1 MGYLA
6 IPTGQMILKYL
17 GIGFLYLFGIS
28 TVIAGFVILNP
39 GKDYKKHKVQAIFA
53 WIWFI
58 SGFLFIISISLYYV
72 EPVKPGYL
80 RISGVVALITGI
92 IDFIYSIIAMIA
104 CEVSAF
110 D

>member
-17 GIGFLYLFGIS
+17 GIGFLYLLGIV
-28 TVIAGFVILNP
+28 TVIAGFVLLNP

-58 SGFLFIISISLYYV
+58 SGFLFIISISLCYV

-80 RISGVVALITGI
+80 SISGVVALITGI
-92 IDFIYSIIAMIA
+92 INLIYLFIND
-104 CEVSAF
+104 CL
-110 D
+110 

>member
-6 IPTGQMILKYL
+6 IPTGQMILKYF
-17 GIGFLYLFGIS
+17 GIGFLYLLGIAI
-28 TVIAGFVILNP
+28 VIAGFVILTP
-39 GKDYKKHKVQAIFA
+39 RKDYKKHKVQAIFA

-80 RISGVVALITGI
+80 RISGVVASITGI
-92 IDFIYSIIAMIA
+92 IDSSYLFIAILLQ
-104 CEVSAF
+104 
-110 D
+110 

>member
-17 GIGFLYLFGIS
+17 GIGFLYLLGIA

-58 SGFLFIISISLYYV
+58 SGFLFIISISLCYV
-72 EPVKPGYL
+72 EPVRAGYVS
-80 RISGVVALITGI
+80 ISGIVALITGI
-92 IDFIYSIIAMIA
+92 IVLIYLFIND
-104 CEVSAF
+104 CL
-110 D
+110 